1 MTKSDRLSSFPV
13 NNPLYPWKT
22 KMIGKKWLGS
32 LSLLLILPLIT
43 GQVVLPQAAN
53 AQTNPEQKISAEAN
67 ILYVD
72 SKQGSDRQGDGSK
85 ESPLKTITE
94 ALKLAESDTIIHLNP
109 GTYSKQTGETFPLV
123 ISNRVTIQG
132 SPSSQGHNVVISGSG
147 DFISPTGAG
156 QQVTIA
162 AIREAQGLTGVT
174 VMNPHSRGHGLWI
187 ESSSPRVTHNSFIR
201 NGNTGLSVNGRS
213 EPNISN
219 NYFSRNGGNGL
230 LIYGTSKPQVENNEF
245 DNTGF
250 GISIVQNSAPT
261 LLANTFSRNRIGVI
275 LEGNS
280 QAVLRKNEITNSSE
294 SGLVAIA
301 QSRVDLGTTTQPGEN
316 IFRGNKK
323 LDIQNGTPNSITAAG
338 TEINGKTEGNINF
351 MGTAIAPRTTEASE
365 LRPLKLLSPLSTNQT
380 PVARETSQAI
390 AASEPT
396 NSNSNTLPQP
406 KTITYPSSSP
416 VARETSQ
423 AISVSEPTNSNSNPL
438 PQTKTITSP
447 SSPPVSTSSETKATN
462 ILVFTV
468 PPDPST
474 LSNSTAEEQADN
486 SSSKAEIN
494 QPAKLPV
501 PAVPQSS
508 SLSPP
513 VKPSTLTSSPQNTQI
528 SSLSDVLGGNFVAD
542 TSTSTTTTKTTMYK
556 VIAEAS
562 SDSQKAQ
569 VRSIYPDAF
578 NTTYQG
584 KSMLQVGV
592 FGNQNTAEN
601 VLQSL
606 ERIGISGIILN

>member
-43 GQVVLPQAAN
+43 GKVILPQTAN
-53 AQTNPEQKISAEAN
+53 AQTTSKQQFSAEAN

-72 SKQGSDRQGDGSK
+72 SKQGRDRQGDGTK

-94 ALKLAESDTIIHLNP
+94 ALKLAKSDTIIHLNP
-109 GTYSKQTGETFPLV
+109 GTYNEQTGETFPLV
-123 ISNRVTIQG
+123 ISKRVTIQG
-132 SPSSQGHNVVISGSG
+132 SPSSKGHNVVINGSG

-162 AIREAQGLTGVT
+162 AIKEAQGLTGVT

-187 ESSSPRVTHNSFIR
+187 ESSSPTVTNNSFIR

-213 EPNISN
+213 DPNISD

-245 DNTGF
+245 ENTGF
-250 GISIVQNSAPT
+250 GVSIVQNSAPT
-261 LLANTFSRNRIGVI
+261 LLGNTFSRNRIGVI

-280 QAVLRKNEITNSSE
+280 QAVLRNNEITNSAE

-316 IFRGNKK
+316 IFRGNKN

-338 TEINGKTEGNINF
+338 TEISGKTEGSIDF
-351 MGTAIAPRTTEASE
+351 MGTAIAPRTTETTE
-365 LRPLKLLSPLSTNQT
+365 LRPLKLLSPLSPNQT
-380 PVARETSQAI
+380 PISREASQPLPVAETA
-390 AASEPT
+390 

-406 KTITYPSSSP
+406 KAITYPASPPVLREASQPLPVAETANSSSNTLPQPKAITYPASSP
-416 VARETSQ
+416 VSRE
-423 AISVSEPTNSNSNPL
+423 A
-438 PQTKTITSP
+438 
-447 SSPPVSTSSETKATN
+447 SETKATN
-462 ILVFTV
+462 ELVFTV

-474 LSNSTAEEQADN
+474 LSNSTVEEQVDS
-486 SSSKAEIN
+486 SSSKTDIDR
-494 QPAKLPV
+494 PAKLPV

-508 SLSPP
+508 ALSPQI
-513 VKPSTLTSSPQNTQI
+513 KPSTLTSSPQNTQI
-528 SSLSDVLGGNFVAD
+528 SSLSDVLGGNSIAS
-542 TSTSTTTTKTTMYK
+542 TSTSTTKYK
-556 VIAEAS
+556 VIAEAT

-569 VRSIYPDAF
+569 VRSMYPDAF

-606 ERIGISGIILN
+606 EKIGIQGIILN